1 MASTVLI
8 ASLLTANK
16 LKLCLT
22 GQLLRLPTFL
32 GLTVECHMVGSYGRD
47 QFTWLATETSRQTAS
62 NGEINPRDFI
72 RLKKVTI
79 YVDLRLRYI
88 ERNLH

>member
-1 MASTVLI
+1 
-8 ASLLTANK
+8 
-16 LKLCLT
+16 
-22 GQLLRLPTFL
+22 
-32 GLTVECHMVGSYGRD
+32 VGSYGRD

-62 NGEINPRDFI
+62 NDQINPKDFI

-79 YVDLRLRYI
+79 YFDLRLRYI